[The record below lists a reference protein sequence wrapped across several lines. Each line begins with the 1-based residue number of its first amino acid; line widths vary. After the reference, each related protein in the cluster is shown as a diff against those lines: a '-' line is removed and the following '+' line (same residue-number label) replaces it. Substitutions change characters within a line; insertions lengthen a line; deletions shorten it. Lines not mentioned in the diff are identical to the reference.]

1 MSTIHVRGLA
11 TETQATPDPTSGDPT
26 SGDPTSGDQVS
37 DPVTGDQDP
46 FGQQRKLA
54 ASLIKNLG
62 YEDAVDACRRNGWCG
77 VLKVLL
83 EAKPGTA

>member
-1 MSTIHVRGLA
+1 MSTVERRMQAGEPARAPGLDGA
-11 TETQATPDPTSGDPT
+11 MAADPDPLGH
-26 SGDPTSGDQVS
+26 
-37 DPVTGDQDP
+37 
-46 FGQQRKLA
+46 QRTLA

-83 EAKPGTA
+83 EQAPGAA